1 MSALNLP
8 DTQQSMEARAFRS
21 AALFALILEA
31 AALALLGLSQSRWLS
46 HLGRAVEA
54 ADYIEAQ
61 VMSLPEEAHLVS
73 RDAAAAAPEE
83 VLSKVAGRGKKAK
96 PGQKLEDK
104 NQTQAGPALGAT
116 HGAVALYAPAPVIPP
131 YLRDRELKASVVIE
145 FLVSAQGQAEPRL
158 LGSSGSEELD
168 AIALST
174 VRKWRFAP
182 AEQEHHPVDSKT
194 RLKILF
200 EVY

>member
-1 MSALNLP
+1 MSALNLT
-8 DTQQSMEARAFRS
+8 DDLQSREARAFRA
-21 AALFALILEA
+21 AALKALILEA
-31 AALALLGLSQSRWLS
+31 VALALLGFSQSHWLS
-46 HLGRAVEA
+46 HLSRSTEA

-73 RDAAAAAPEE
+73 QDAAAASPEE
-83 VLSKVAGRGKKAK
+83 ALSKVAGKGKKAK

-131 YLRDRELKASVVIE
+131 YLRDQQLEASVVIE
-145 FLVSAQGQAEPRL
+145 FLVSADGQAVPRL

-182 AEQEHHPVDSKT
+182 AEQEHHPVASKT